1 MQSYRTG
8 VSHPAVFLMISAKQF
23 SICALRRMA
32 SSSSLVRGILG
43 GGGDGGAGMT
53 EAQDCEP
60 VVPNMCA
67 GKMTPHLSTALVRD
81 LVCHGVL
88 L

>member
-8 VSHPAVFLMISAKQF
+8 VSHPAAFLMISAKQF

-53 EAQDCEP
+53 EAQDCEL
-60 VVPNMCA
+60 VVPKHVCGQN
-67 GKMTPHLSTALVRD
+67 D
-81 LVCHGVL
+81 LTCQYGACS
-88 L
+88 